1 VTLLV
6 ILLVRMEV
14 MMEPLAAILV
24 ELAVMVLRLEVILVL
39 GMVAKPIME
48 LEEKPMVEVILRTA
62 MGRMVVIKLR
72 AVTAMAEVIKLL
84 AGMVVGM
91 LLRVRMVEMLLL
103 VKTEGMPMAE
113 MEETRM
119 VVMAAMGTE
128 MEGMAEGET
137 VTVTQ
142 EMQMTKPMITRS

>member
-1 VTLLV
+1 
-6 ILLVRMEV
+6 MEV
-14 MMEPLAAILV
+14 MVKPLAAILV

-48 LEEKPMVEVILRTA
+48 LEEMPMVEVILRTE
-62 MGRMVVIKLR
+62 MGRIMVIKLR

-91 LLRVRMVEMLLL
+91 LLVKPEEMSM
-103 VKTEGMPMAE
+103 GE
-113 MEETRM
+113 MEETPTEVMEEMPM

-128 MEGMAEGET
+128 MEGMVEGT

-142 EMQMTKPMITRS
+142 ETQMTKPMITKS